1 MRLFRLA
8 FVAALAG
15 IFCAQPQPAAAQA
28 FTKDVFPEQRASFP
42 GGVTAILNLIYF
54 TQSGFQPLKL
64 DVYAPAVTSVKHP
77 FVIYVHGGGWVGGT
91 SRNAGTFEDW
101 PGTLASVAA
110 RGYVV
115 ASINYRLA
123 GEAKFPTP
131 EQDVKAAIKWLRVN
145 AARFGADPARAAIWG
160 GSAGGHL
167 AGLAGTSCGAAAL
180 SPPASD
186 ALPASVSDCVQGAI
200 LWYPITDVE
209 VLNAESPGGDNPALA
224 NMLGCKV
231 VACAA
236 GFAKSASP
244 AAYIDANDPPVLLIH
259 GDQDKTVPVGQSK
272 LMYDALKAKGV
283 KAELLI
289 IPNVDHSFIGASRE
303 ANLATNKMVMEKVN
317 AFLDATVGAK
327 SGYAK
332 K

>member
-1 MRLFRLA
+1 MRLVRLA
-8 FVAALAG
+8 VVAALAA
-15 IFCAQPQPAAAQA
+15 FVCAQPQPAAAQA
-28 FTKDVFPEQRASFP
+28 FTKDVFPELRINFP
-42 GGVTAILNLIYF
+42 GGVVATPNLAYF

-64 DVYAPAVTSVKHP
+64 DVYAPANRAEKHP
-77 FVIYVHGGGWVGGT
+77 LVIYVHGGGWVGGT

-101 PGTLASVAA
+101 PGTLAAIAS

-123 GEAKFPTP
+123 GEAKFPVP

-145 AARFGADPARAAIWG
+145 AERFGVDPARAVVWG

-180 SPPASD
+180 SPAASD
-186 ALPASVSDCVQGAI
+186 ALPATVSDCVQGAI
-200 LWYPITDVE
+200 LFYPITDVE
-209 VLNAESPGGDNPALA
+209 VMNAGSEGGDNQGIA

-231 VACAA
+231 AACPA

-272 LMYDALKAKGV
+272 LMYEALKAKGV

-303 ANLATNKMVMEKVN
+303 ANLATNKMVIEKVN
-317 AFLDATVGAK
+317 AFLDATVGPK
-327 SGYAK
+327 SRYANR
-332 K
+332 